1 MKEKLL
7 IILMM
12 TFICSCGTKKEKK
25 KEKFE
30 YKRTK
35 VETVDNFDVND
46 PKKVKIVL
54 NSFDSMQYD
63 KKIIEV
69 EDGKNIY
76 LTLNHKGKIGKEF
89 MGHNF
94 VLLKKGINVDDFAR
108 KAVGAKKTDY
118 IPVGDQTLAYTK
130 MIGGGETTTINFKA
144 PEPGK
149 YVFICSFPGH
159 YNLMRGEF
167 IVKEKQ

>member
-1 MKEKLL
+1 MKIKLL
-7 IILMM
+7 IILIT
-12 TFICSCGTKKEKK
+12 TFIVSCGTKKEKK
-25 KEKFE
+25 KDKFE

-35 VETVDNFDVND
+35 VEALDDVDLDD
-46 PKKVKIVL
+46 PNKVKIVL
-54 NSFDSMQYD
+54 NSFDSMEYD

-76 LTLNHKGKIGKEF
+76 LTLNHMGKIGKEF

-94 VLLKKGINVDDFAR
+94 VLLKKGTNVDDFAR
-108 KAVGAKKTDY
+108 KAVVAKKTDY
-118 IPVGDQTLAYTK
+118 IPEGNETIAFTK
-130 MIGGGETTTINFKA
+130 MIGGGETTTINFKT

-159 YNLMRGEF
+159 YNLMKGEF
-167 IVKEKQ
+167 IVKEK

>member
-1 MKEKLL
+1 M
-7 IILMM
+7 I
-12 TFICSCGTKKEKK
+12 FICSCGTKKEKK

-35 VETVDNFDVND
+35 VEAVDNVDTDN
-46 PKKVKIVL
+46 PNKVKIIL

-63 KKIIEV
+63 KKIIQV
-69 EDGKNIY
+69 ENGKNIY

-108 KAVGAKKTDY
+108 KALVAKKQ
-118 IPVGDQTLAYTK
+118 IIFL
-130 MIGGGETTTINFKA
+130 
-144 PEPGK
+144 
-149 YVFICSFPGH
+149 
-159 YNLMRGEF
+159 
-167 IVKEKQ
+167 

>member
-35 VETVDNFDVND
+35 VETADNFDVDD

-94 VLLKKGINVDDFAR
+94 VLLKKGINVDDFA
-108 KAVGAKKTDY
+108 
-118 IPVGDQTLAYTK
+118 
-130 MIGGGETTTINFKA
+130 
-144 PEPGK
+144 
-149 YVFICSFPGH
+149 
-159 YNLMRGEF
+159 
-167 IVKEKQ
+167 IVDDG

>member
-7 IILMM
+7 IILIMI
-12 TFICSCGTKKEKK
+12 FICSCGTKKEKK

-35 VETVDNFDVND
+35 VESVNNVDTDNPN
-46 PKKVKIVL
+46 KVKIIL

-63 KKIIEV
+63 KKIIQV
-69 EDGKNIY
+69 ENGKNIY

-108 KAVGAKKTDY
+108 KAVVAKKQ
-118 IPVGDQTLAYTK
+118 IIFL
-130 MIGGGETTTINFKA
+130 
-144 PEPGK
+144 
-149 YVFICSFPGH
+149 
-159 YNLMRGEF
+159 
-167 IVKEKQ
+167 